1 MPPFKLFFTGDYLD
15 ETGAV
20 KYGDIGLDALASSGY
35 VETGFLWD
43 QKPAPGDSTYWDR
56 LYSLQ
61 IKPEHV
67 AQANG
72 IVIFRPW
79 VKASSFVNGAENLV
93 VLARAGAGYDKIDIS
108 ACTEND
114 VVLFN
119 APDTLTHST
128 ASAAFTLMIALAKK
142 LRQQEGLV
150 RAGRWDRQA
159 EFLGDDLIG
168 KTLGIIGLGKTGA
181 ELARLVAPFHMNL
194 LAYSPSADPLQAEG
208 LGVELVELDALLRT
222 SDFVSLHCRLEDRTR
237 GMLGEREL
245 GLLKPTAY
253 LVNIAR
259 GELMDQAALIRALR
273 EKKIAGAGLDVFEK
287 EPLPVSSPLLELDSV
302 ILTPHWL
309 PSTHRAARATRDLI
323 VQNVLRVAR
332 GLVPQNVVNPEV
344 LRQPG
349 FRAKLS
355 RFAANQKKFGTA
367 QPQQHRE
374 GRLSKRI

>member
-1 MPPFKLFFTGDYLD
+1 MPAFKLFFTGDYLD
-15 ETGAV
+15 EKGTV
-20 KYGDIGLDALASSGY
+20 KYGDIGLDTLAGSGY
-35 VETGFLWD
+35 VETGFFLD
-43 QKPAPGDSTYWDR
+43 QKPVPGDSTYWDR
-56 LYSLQ
+56 LYSLE

-67 AQANG
+67 AEANG
-72 IVIFRPW
+72 IVVFRPW
-79 VKASSFVNGAENLV
+79 VKASAFANGAENLV

-108 ACTEND
+108 ACTAND

-128 ASAAFTLMIALAKK
+128 ASAAFTLMFALAKK
-142 LRQQEGLV
+142 LLEQARLV
-150 RAGRWDRQA
+150 RTGRWDRQP
-159 EFLGDDLIG
+159 EFLGDDVIG

-194 LAYSPSADPLQAEG
+194 LAYSPSADPIQAEA
-208 LGVELVELDALLRT
+208 LGVQLVELDVLLRS
-222 SDFVSLHCRLEDRTR
+222 SDVVSLHCRLEHRTR

-253 LVNIAR
+253 LVNVAR
-259 GELMDQAALIRALR
+259 GELIDEDALIRALR
-273 EKKIAGAGLDVFEK
+273 EKRIAGAGLDVFET
-287 EPLPVSSPLLELDSV
+287 EPLPLSSPLLQLDNV

-332 GLVPQNVVNPEV
+332 GQPPQNVVNPEV

-349 FRAKLS
+349 LRAKLA
-355 RFAANQKKFGTA
+355 RFIAND
-367 QPQQHRE
+367 
-374 GRLSKRI
+374 GRAYPPVPVEARRS